1 MKIQAPAQTPLITLV
16 DIKGQPVQIGNGRRL
31 LLSLFREASCPFC
44 NFRVYD
50 LTNNYP
56 NLAHL
61 GLDIVAVF
69 KSDLNDINKFI
80 AQRPRPFRMVADPE
94 GKAHEAFDVSAS
106 MWGKIKAMMLRMPA
120 LMSGMGMVGMRG
132 MTTGNLMPADFLID
146 ENGIVVETYYGRDA
160 GDHIPME
167 RIELF
172 AARGLTSR
180 TSNAAV
186 QQMR

>member
-1 MKIQAPAQTPLITLV
+1 MKIQAPATPPRIALV
-16 DIKGQPVQIGNGRRL
+16 DIKGQPVQIGGGRRL
-31 LLSLFREASCPFC
+31 LLSLFREANCPFC

-69 KSDLNDINKFI
+69 KSDVADINKFI
-80 AQRPRPFRMVADPE
+80 AQRARPFRIVADPQ
-94 GKAHEAFDVSAS
+94 GNAHEAFTVNTSR
-106 MWGKIKAMMLRMPA
+106 WGKIKAMMLRMPA
-120 LMSGMGMVGMRG
+120 LVSGMGRVGLRG
-132 MTTGNLMPADFLID
+132 MATGNLMPADFLID
-146 ENGIVVETYYGRDA
+146 ENGIVVEAYYGRDA

-172 AARGLTSR
+172 AARGLASKTADVASQTS
-180 TSNAAV
+180 
-186 QQMR
+186 